1 MSGML
6 AEIEVRVA
14 FQPVLR
20 VADLSV
26 FGYEALFRGVADR
39 GAFFAE
45 AVRGSFARELDRE
58 VCRCAA
64 ELFAGSGRGLLFVN
78 LTPPTFLSPDGVS
91 DAFRGLLPG
100 RVVLEITEQ
109 AFSVAPGEMAEAA
122 AWWRREGFLLAV
134 DDVGSGQSRVLA
146 LAEAVPDFVK
156 VDRPLLVRALE
167 SRAGRSVLLHL
178 VSLARS
184 LGARLVAEGVES
196 GEELALVRAAEFD
209 LVQGYLLGP
218 PGPLPGA

>member
-1 MSGML
+1 
-6 AEIEVRVA
+6 
-14 FQPVLR
+14 
-20 VADLSV
+20 
-26 FGYEALFRGVADR
+26 
-39 GAFFAE
+39 
-45 AVRGSFARELDRE
+45 
-58 VCRCAA
+58 
-64 ELFAGSGRGLLFVN
+64 
-78 LTPPTFLSPDGVS
+78 
-91 DAFRGLLPG
+91 
-100 RVVLEITEQ
+100 
-109 AFSVAPGEMAEAA
+109 MAEAA

-167 SRAGRSVLLHL
+167 SGAGRSVLLHL
-178 VSLARS
+178 ASLARS

-196 GEELALVRAAEFD
+196 GEELALVRVAGFD